1 MINGYADDGCLAS
14 EDGSASVANQDPAGG
29 RSSGSN
35 MSIRGPMIGPYSEAP
50 RINCLPSV
58 CREALA
64 TGVPL
69 ISSSWQYLSFNIL
82 RACTVNAKDM
92 IMFLNIEFQETQVKA
107 GGIVLVSENGSE

>member
-14 EDGSASVANQDPAGG
+14 EDGSASAANQDPAGG
-29 RSSGSN
+29 RSPGSN
-35 MSIRGPMIGPYSEAP
+35 MSIRVPMIGPYTEAP
-50 RINCLPSV
+50 AVNCLPSV

-69 ISSSWQYLSFNIL
+69 ISSSWQYLSFNISQ
-82 RACTVNAKDM
+82 ACSVNAKDM
-92 IMFLNIEFQETQVKA
+92 IMFLNIEFQKTQVKA